1 MGVELGLQGLDRI
14 TAPDVTPE
22 MRAHAIARISREYDA
37 HLLLDILGL
46 GE

>member
-14 TAPDVTPE
+14 TAPNITTE
-22 MRAHAIARISREYDA
+22 MRQHAIARISREYDA
-37 HLLLDILGL
+37 ELLMSILGL